1 MVEEDKEGRLLRL
14 PEFRF
19 LTNHALVLRHIAHQP
34 RITARELSNIVGI
47 TERTTLRIID
57 DLLGAD
63 YITKT
68 REGRRNRYS
77 INPDIPISSP
87 GLDDVA
93 VEVLLRAFGWKKRG
107 RPRKTAT

>member
-1 MVEEDKEGRLLRL
+1 M

-19 LTNHALVLRHIAHQP
+19 LTNHALVLSHVARQA

-57 DLLGAD
+57 DLLEKE

-77 INPDIPISSP
+77 INPDILISAA

-93 VEVLLRAFGWKKRG
+93 AEVLLKAFGWKKRG
-107 RPRKTAT
+107 RPRKTAE

>member
-1 MVEEDKEGRLLRL
+1 MPG
-14 PEFRF
+14 FSF
-19 LTNHALVLRHIAHQP
+19 LTNHALILRHIARQP
-34 RITARELSNIVGI
+34 RITARELSDIVGI

-57 DLLGAD
+57 DLLAAE

-77 INPDIPISSP
+77 INADIRISSP

-93 VEVLLRAFGWKKRG
+93 AEDLLKAFGWKKRG
-107 RPRKTAT
+107 RPRKTAE